1 MAKVRGTMKEVPEI
15 EVNID
20 TVYIRSNIQRIEEEE
35 DFIGWEY
42 DEEQMPL
49 KKYIEQ
55 VNVLGQ
61 LLTER
66 EVENLIL
73 GQKVTDLEL
82 KILELG
88 GK

>member
-1 MAKVRGTMKEVPEI
+1 MTKSRGTMKEIPEI
-15 EVNID
+15 EVNTD
-20 TVYIRSNIQRIEEEE
+20 TVYIRSNIVKIEEE

-66 EVENLIL
+66 EVENLML

>member
-20 TVYIRSNIQRIEEEE
+20 TVYIRSNIQRIEEE

-42 DEEQMPL
+42 DEEQIPL

-66 EVENLIL
+66 EIENLIL

>member
-1 MAKVRGTMKEVPEI
+1 MTKTRGTMKKVPNV
-15 EVNID
+15 EVNVD
-20 TVYIRSNIQRIEEEE
+20 TVYIRSNITKVEEE
-35 DFIGWEY
+35 DFKGWEY
-42 DEEQMPL
+42 DEERMPL
-49 KKYIEQ
+49 NKYIEQ

-66 EVENLIL
+66 EVENLML

>member
-20 TVYIRSNIQRIEEEE
+20 TVYIRSNIIRVEEE

-42 DEEQMPL
+42 EEEQMPL